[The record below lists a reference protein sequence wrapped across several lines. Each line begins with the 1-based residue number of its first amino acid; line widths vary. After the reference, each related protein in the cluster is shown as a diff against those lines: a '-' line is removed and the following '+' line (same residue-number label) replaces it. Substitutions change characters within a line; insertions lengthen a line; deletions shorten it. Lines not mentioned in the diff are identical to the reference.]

1 MDILII
7 GRWVFLALGII
18 TIIGALIITFKNPE
32 PFKRIL
38 FTWIFGVFLAG
49 TGVFGL
55 EFIPKYKDWLDT
67 LLDMIK
73 NPSKESYETFLA
85 KVGNGEIPIELQ
97 ELGITYAIN
106 NPIEGI
112 EGMLTTAINNAP
124 ANTQGK
130 KALEWAKDSYLEKQR
145 VIDQLVKSNPSV
157 EDAKR
162 FDPSTSK
169 MLYRKLIE
177 LPQSEIRKYGI
188 DQKQLNRYKP
198 TPKPFPGKK
207 IEKPILEEVEPVKEE
222 EKIK

>member
-7 GRWVFLALGII
+7 GRWVFLAMGVITVII
-18 TIIGALIITFKNPE
+18 ALIITLKNQGSFKG
-32 PFKRIL
+32 IL
-38 FTWIFGVFLAG
+38 LTWIFGVFLAG

-67 LLDMIK
+67 VLDMIR
-73 NPSKESYETFLA
+73 NPSKESYETFFA
-85 KVGNGEIPIELQ
+85 KVGSEELPTELQ
-97 ELGITYAIN
+97 EIGITYAIS

-112 EGMLTTAINNAP
+112 EGMLTTAINNAS

-169 MLYRKLIE
+169 MLYQRLKE
-177 LPQSEIRKYGI
+177 LPQTEIRRYGI
-188 DQKQLNRYKP
+188 DP
-198 TPKPFPGKK
+198 TQIKKYEPITKPFPGKK
-207 IEKPILEEVEPVKEE
+207 IERVPAEKAEVKR
-222 EKIK
+222 IN